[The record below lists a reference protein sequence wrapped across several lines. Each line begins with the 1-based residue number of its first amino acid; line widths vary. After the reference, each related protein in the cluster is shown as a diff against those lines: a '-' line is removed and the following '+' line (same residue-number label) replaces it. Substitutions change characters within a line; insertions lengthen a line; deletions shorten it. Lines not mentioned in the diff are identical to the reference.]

1 MCLIAGCISI
11 KVEIRVVGHV
21 HNSRLVGFRFVADVD
36 SVIVRQFHQHL
47 TSDIARETFFTI
59 FCHISQF
66 QFLRIGLYCI
76 KHPVLESL
84 RTAMQTMTVIIL
96 RQLILCTVQCE
107 FTLIDTV
114 GITTDACSKV
124 RRLADIILNRIEAE
138 HYITHLSVFVGYHH
152 RNNTATEVRNANFH
166 VVLVAQGIQISFL
179 SIYFHLEVTLQ

>member
-1 MCLIAGCISI
+1 MIGHIYDGRLI
-11 KVEIRVVGHV
+11 
-21 HNSRLVGFRFVADVD
+21 RFCFIADID
-36 SVIVRQFHQHL
+36 GIIVRQFHQNF
-47 TSDIARETFFTI
+47 TGNVARETFFTI

-166 VVLVAQGIQISFL
+166 VVLVTQSEQISLL
-179 SIYFHLEVTLQ
+179 SIYFCLEFTLQ